1 MTRKPIHIEVA
12 MPSGPAHYWREML
25 SRPKGF
31 TIREIALC
39 AEGVAYTTVK
49 RYVWFLAREGYVV
62 RIGAKRDG
70 YALQNLYTVKKRQQ
84 KAPIERPDPQRAP
97 LTAREA
103 MWNAIRALEQFS
115 ARELAVSA
123 STEERPVSQR
133 SANLYIQKLVA
144 VGVLQV
150 LERPQKALG
159 KAGHTPLG
167 ATAGRYRLVKS
178 ANTGPLAP
186 KLCVAGFVFDPNSNR
201 VLGDAVVSEL
211 RA

>member
-1 MTRKPIHIEVA
+1 VTRKPIHIEVA
-12 MPSGPAHYWREML
+12 MPSGPAHYWREMQA
-25 SRPKGF
+25 RPKGF

-39 AEGVAYTTVK
+39 ADGIAYTTVK
-49 RYVWFLAREGYVV
+49 RYVWFLVRQGYVV
-62 RIGAKRDG
+62 RIGQKRDG
-70 YALQNLYTVKKRQQ
+70 YAQQAVYVVRKRQT
-84 KAPIERPDPQRAP
+84 KPPIERPDPQRAP

-103 MWNAIRALEQFS
+103 MWNAMRALDQFT
-115 ARELAVSA
+115 ARELCVSA

-150 LERPQKALG
+150 LEPPQKALG
-159 KAGHTPLG
+159 KAGDTPLG
-167 ATAGRYRLVKS
+167 ATAGRYRLTKS

-186 KLCVAGFVFDPNSNR
+186 KLCVAGFVFDPNISR

-211 RA
+211 HA